1 VTVTLDSRPR
11 LVAWARLRRDPVSG
25 GMLLLYPEKGLAL
38 SATGEAVLGLCEGNR
53 SVRDIAATLA
63 ASHGAA
69 LAVVT
74 ADVLAFLGSLE
85 DRGLLQPGVPS

>member
-1 VTVTLDSRPR
+1 MTLTLDSRPR

-38 SATGEAVLGLCEGNR
+38 TSTGEAVLGLCGNNR

-63 ASHGAA
+63 MTHGA
-69 LAVVT
+69 LLDVVT
-74 ADVLAFLGSLE
+74 ADVLAFLGTLE
-85 DRGLLQPGVPS
+85 ERGLLQQGTPA